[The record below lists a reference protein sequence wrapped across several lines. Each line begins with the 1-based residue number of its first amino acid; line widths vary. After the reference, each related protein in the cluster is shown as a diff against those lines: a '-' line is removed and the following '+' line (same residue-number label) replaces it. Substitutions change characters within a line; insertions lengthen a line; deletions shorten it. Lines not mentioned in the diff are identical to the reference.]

1 MLKLLSLSSLFDI
14 ILMVLVVLLIY
25 LSNEHQL
32 INIDKD
38 RGLIIILYYQVINIK
53 ADNFE
58 KDLNI
63 FQYKMASK
71 S

>member
-1 MLKLLSLSSLFDI
+1 
-14 ILMVLVVLLIY
+14 MVLVVLLIY